1 MTAQTVFNKI
11 VRHLRK
17 QGKKAKASPTLCAY
31 LAEDGSKCAV
41 GCMISKKNYKK
52 AMEGSLLYSLI
63 EKKLLPR
70 HLLPHAQLLSCMQSI
85 HDGCNVSA
93 WEDAFQSTAEKF
105 NLKVPA

>member
-1 MTAQTVFNKI
+1 MTKQTVFNKV
-11 VRHLRK
+11 VRFLRVQNK
-17 QGKKAKASPTLCAY
+17 RAMNGKVCAY
-31 LAEDGSKCAV
+31 RANDGSKCAV